1 MSHCAIKR
9 YVILMGDARTDIQY
23 GVRHHSP
30 DHQHDLKSVRKVI
43 HSCFKVFMSFH
54 KFKVFALLV
63 KQKLTS
69 NLNLLR
75 SFETVLNNMLAQ
87 GTLSPWQPNH
97 FTPQVFTL

>member
-1 MSHCAIKR
+1 MQEQT
-9 YVILMGDARTDIQY
+9 YGMGCDTIHLISSQC
-23 GVRHHSP
+23 
-30 DHQHDLKSVRKVI
+30 HQHDLKSVRKVI

-75 SFETVLNNMLAQ
+75 SFETDLNNMLAQ